1 MLCRVNQSIAVCLQD
16 QSDFIQRIYFHPFH
30 GWVCPR
36 GFNGLGIALHN
47 RYSEA
52 PRGRVRPNGRLQ
64 GGMTTSDRLG
74 VQRAPA
80 AQQDGGG
87 MRDLIEKTKVGDE
100 IKLKILREKKPMEL
114 TIKLGKR
121 P

>member
-1 MLCRVNQSIAVCLQD
+1 
-16 QSDFIQRIYFHPFH
+16 
-30 GWVCPR
+30 
-36 GFNGLGIALHN
+36 
-47 RYSEA
+47 
-52 PRGRVRPNGRLQ
+52 
-64 GGMTTSDRLG
+64 
-74 VQRAPA
+74 
-80 AQQDGGG
+80 